1 MQERLEKQHLMNYK
15 EEWKLSA
22 NTNSNHMKS
31 SKGVSVYKPRVV
43 FVVIYK
49 IWKTV
54 TIFLLISWITK
65 KNAVYK
71 LRHIYINHLDSMKS
85 ATDLLFL
92 GLNKKIF
99 LLANYL

>member
-49 IWKTV
+49 I
-54 TIFLLISWITK
+54 
-65 KNAVYK
+65 
-71 LRHIYINHLDSMKS
+71 
-85 ATDLLFL
+85 
-92 GLNKKIF
+92 
-99 LLANYL
+99 